1 MGSVLQTQKWLNVAF
16 FPMEISEVLCLATE
30 NAALVEE
37 LQVRLH
43 YAFSVNDNNTQ
54 IIGLC

>member
-1 MGSVLQTQKWLNVAF
+1 MGSVLQTQKPLNVAF
-16 FPMEISEVLCLATE
+16 FSMEISEVLCLATE

-37 LQVRLH
+37 LQVRLR